1 MKELKYFHSQDTLH
15 HILGYDKT
23 IQLRLFRIYTKI
35 ITRIQKDKN
44 IIKQKKKTN
53 NNEMEKKNNNPKSL
67 NTDLRFSSHR
77 KDTEIKE
84 LQCSTMLSLGNDCS
98 FVLHID

>member
-23 IQLRLFRIYTKI
+23 VQLRLFHIYTKI

-44 IIKQKKKTN
+44 IIKQKNNNN

-67 NTDLRFSSHR
+67 NTDF
-77 KDTEIKE
+77 DTVATEKTPKSRNYSAVHWGMTAA
-84 LQCSTMLSLGNDCS
+84 LFYT
-98 FVLHID
+98 